1 MTSRPEFGLNQAG
14 VSKSVAHNTAA
25 AQSFNRYAIGQAQD
39 VLSAEQLESVPTVND
54 ETDSCYIA
62 PKYQLPSTQ
71 KQSEVTAAT
80 SAYNMFTVGGENSD
94 DQKSAPLKISNQNAL
109 LSLMSH
115 EDLDGIKNQI
125 HQHINKIEEVSEDP
139 RGEDEEATT
148 QPTN

>member
-1 MTSRPEFGLNQAG
+1 M
-14 VSKSVAHNTAA
+14 SKSVAHNTAA
-25 AQSFNRYAIGQAQD
+25 AQSFNRYAIGQPQE
-39 VLSAEQLESVPTVND
+39 VLSAEQLESVPTVTD

-62 PKYQLPSTQ
+62 PKYQLTSTQ
-71 KQSEVTAAT
+71 KQSEATAAT
-80 SAYNMFTVGGENSD
+80 SATCAYNTFTVAGENSD

-125 HQHINKIEEVSEDP
+125 HQLINKIDEVSEDP